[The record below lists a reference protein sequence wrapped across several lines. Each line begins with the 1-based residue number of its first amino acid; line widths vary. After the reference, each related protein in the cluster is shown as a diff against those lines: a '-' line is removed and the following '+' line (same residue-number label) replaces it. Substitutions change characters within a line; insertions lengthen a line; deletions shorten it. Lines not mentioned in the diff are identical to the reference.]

1 MRDLES
7 GSLSSLSLLTETWRS
22 TRTEIWL
29 AAKEAEKNKEED
41 RNTLSNKFMCMHI
54 CQHTNKQ
61 KEERLISYTQNLEDL
76 GNFLA
81 RLLYV
86 IPLFFSDFPL
96 SSSAFSFFFPL
107 CLWLSLSPSFL
118 SLSSNKNIQFT
129 TMPDV
134 NSYMCS
140 ENSQLSCS
148 ILLWLSILI

>member
-1 MRDLES
+1 
-7 GSLSSLSLLTETWRS
+7 
-22 TRTEIWL
+22 
-29 AAKEAEKNKEED
+29 
-41 RNTLSNKFMCMHI
+41 MHI
-54 CQHTNKQ
+54 CQHTNKL

-86 IPLFFSDFPL
+86 TPLFFSDFPL
-96 SSSAFSFFFPL
+96 SSSAFSFFLL
-107 CLWLSLSPSFL
+107 CVFELSLSPFFL

-148 ILLWLSILI
+148 ILL